1 MKVVTSKV
9 DGGYLVSVEDANGL
23 TRNTGNV
30 FRTRKQAYVYA
41 DGIAL
46 GLRLAG
52 LYPAS
57 VYRCEFRPF
66 KFVA

>member
-1 MKVVTSKV
+1 MKVVTSKI
-9 DGGYLVSVEDANGL
+9 DGGYLVSVEDGAGL

-30 FRTRKQAYVYA
+30 FPTREEAYVYA

-46 GLRLAG
+46 GLRLTG
-52 LYPAS
+52 LRPDN